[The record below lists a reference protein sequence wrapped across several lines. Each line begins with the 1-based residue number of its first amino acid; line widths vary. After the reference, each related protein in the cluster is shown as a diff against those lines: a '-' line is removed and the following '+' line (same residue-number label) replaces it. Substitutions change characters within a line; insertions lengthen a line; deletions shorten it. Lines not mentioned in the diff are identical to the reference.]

1 MNHKMVLPE
10 MGWYYCGKNTSKSL
24 EWKIRFE
31 NLISSYSIFVRLRA
45 EKGFSALPIQEMT
58 IFWWKYCHH
67 AQNIVFAKERIWLLS
82 KFCFCKG
89 IGCTIH
95 HCGCEL
101 VLRFKNS
108 SACCTCFKGQHC
120 TMGYSRTKCR
130 VFLCTAVCSKIRW
143 APVRQMA
150 CMGWKYIPF
159 QAFQQILASR
169 LFAA

>member
-31 NLISSYSIFVRLRA
+31 NLISSYSILVRLRA

-82 KFCFCKG
+82 KVLLLQRNWMYLSSLRLRTSAK
-89 IGCTIH
+89 ISIILRRAPHVLKDSTAPAPWAT
-95 HCGCEL
+95 L
-101 VLRFKNS
+101 VQNVVFSYILS
-108 SACCTCFKGQHC
+108 SAVKFSEPPRDKWLT
-120 TMGYSRTKCR
+120 
-130 VFLCTAVCSKIRW
+130 
-143 APVRQMA
+143 
-150 CMGWKYIPF
+150 
-159 QAFQQILASR
+159 
-169 LFAA
+169 